1 MSTIAPF
8 KVLFLCTG
16 NSTRS
21 IFAEYLL
28 RKLGSGAFET
38 FSAGSNPKGFVNPY
52 TIRVLHN
59 DYGIDASG
67 ARSKSVGEFRAASFD
82 FVITVCDHAKESCPI
97 WPKRTEVAHWSTPDP
112 SEVEGNEEASY
123 RSFAQAALQLKRRI
137 DLLCSLPLADLD
149 RDRRAR
155 LNKEVPAN

>member
-16 NSTRS
+16 NSARS

-28 RKLGSGAFET
+28 RKSGRGAFET
-38 FSAGSNPKGFVNPY
+38 FSAGSNPKGLVNLY
-52 TIRVLHN
+52 TLRVLLN
-59 DYGIDASG
+59 DYGIDASL
-67 ARSKSVGEFRAASFD
+67 ARSKSVDEFRSTSFD

-97 WPKRTEVAHWSTPDP
+97 WPQRTEVAHWSTPDP
-112 SEVEGNEEASY
+112 AEVVGKDEDSY
-123 RSFAQAALQLKRRI
+123 KSFAQVALQLKRRI

-149 RDRRAR
+149 RDRRLRLSKEAR
-155 LNKEVPAN
+155 AN